1 MATTNPTIGTDWGLL
16 VTAGDE
22 FLLTAPSAA
31 GVIEVA
37 VSDTET
43 APEVAGHPLCGG
55 GGGYP
60 SPRESLNRALIG
72 PGYVYA
78 RAKSGAAVTAA
89 LSAWTPA

>member
-31 GVIEVA
+31 GVIEIA

-43 APEVAGHPLCGG
+43 APPVAGHPLNGG
-55 GGGYP
+55 GHP

-78 RAKSGAAVTAA
+78 RSKSGAAVTAA

>member
-16 VTAGDE
+16 VTTGDE
-22 FLLTAPSAA
+22 FLLTAPTAA

-43 APEVAGHPLCGG
+43 APEVAGHPLNG

-78 RAKSGAAVTAA
+78 RSKSGAAVTAA

>member
-37 VSDTET
+37 VNDTET
-43 APEVAGHPLCGG
+43 PPEVAGHPLNGG